1 MNIRVSPEE
10 FHADRMSAAHVE
22 RAVEAIDT
30 DGYVILDNVVA
41 HEHLDVLRVKMTE
54 DSQKLFRAEKW
65 GGAGKVR
72 GHLQQGAP
80 PMAPYVFRDIVSNPF
95 VIQVTKWVLGNGV
108 TGPGGKMFNSFY
120 GGNTSCP
127 GSQEQALHRDHPHLW
142 PDLEQA
148 HPPFALA
155 INIFFVKV
163 TEENGATELWP
174 GSHLNTKAFDEDNIA
189 AKRQVA
195 PPIRAET
202 EKGSIVIR
210 DMRLWHRGMTNHSN
224 EFRHMINMNHNM
236 YWRVRRQTLRFAAGC
251 EAAFDSTDLD
261 HNAVFTDEPIDYLYL
276 TGEFVG
282 A

>member
-10 FHADRMSAAHVE
+10 IRADRMTTAHVE
-22 RAVEAIDT
+22 KAVEAIDT
-30 DGYVILDNVVA
+30 DGYVILDNLVA
-41 HEHLDVLRVKMTE
+41 HEHLDVLHVKMTE
-54 DSQKLFRAEKW
+54 DSQKLLRAEKW
-65 GGAGKVR
+65 GGAGNVR

-95 VIQVTKWVLGNGV
+95 VIQVTMQVLGNGV

-120 GGNTSCP
+120 GGNTNCP
-127 GSQEQALHRDHPHLW
+127 GSQEQ
-142 PDLEQA
+142 
-148 HPPFALA
+148 
-155 INIFFVKV
+155 V

-174 GSHLNTKAFDEDNIA
+174 GSHLNTKAFDKDNIA
-189 AKRQVA
+189 AQRQVA

-224 EFRHMINMNHNM
+224 KFRHMINMNHNM

-261 HNAVFTDEPIDYLYL
+261 HNAVFTDEPINYL
-276 TGEFVG
+276 TGETVG

>member
-1 MNIRVSPEE
+1 MNIRVSPQELR
-10 FHADRMSAAHVE
+10 ADQMSAAKVE
-22 RAVEAIDT
+22 QAAEAIAT
-30 DGYVILDNVVA
+30 DGYVILDVVVA
-41 HEHLDVLRVKMTE
+41 HEHLDVLHVKMTE
-54 DSQKLFRAEKW
+54 DSQKLLRAEKW
-65 GGAGKVR
+65 GGAGNVR

-95 VIQVTKWVLGNGV
+95 VIQVTKRVLGNGV

-120 GGNTSCP
+120 GGNTNCP

-142 PDLEQA
+142 PNLEQA

-155 INIFFVKV
+155 INIFFVQV

-174 GSHLNTKAFDEDNIA
+174 GSHLNTKAFDKDNIA
-189 AKRQVA
+189 AQRQVA

-251 EAAFDSTDLD
+251 EAAFDSTDLE
-261 HNAVFTDEPIDYLYL
+261 HNAVFTDEPINYL
-276 TGEFVG
+276 TGETVG

>member
-1 MNIRVSPEE
+1 MMNIRVSPEE
-10 FHADRMSAAHVE
+10 IRADRMTTAHVE
-22 RAVEAIDT
+22 KAVEAIDT
-30 DGYVILDNVVA
+30 DGYVILDNLVA
-41 HEHLDVLRVKMTE
+41 HEHLDVLHVKMTE
-54 DSQKLFRAEKW
+54 DSQKLLRAEKW
-65 GGAGKVR
+65 GGAGNVR

-95 VIQVTKWVLGNGV
+95 VIQVTKQVLGNGV

-120 GGNTSCP
+120 GGNTNCP

-142 PDLEQA
+142 PNLEQA

-155 INIFFVKV
+155 INIFLLQV

-174 GSHLNTKAFDEDNIA
+174 GSHLNTKAFDKDNIA
-189 AKRQVA
+189 AQRQVA

-224 EFRHMINMNHNM
+224 KFRHMINMNHNM
-236 YWRVRRQTLRFAAGC
+236 YWRARRQTLRFAAGC
-251 EAAFDSTDLD
+251 EAAFDSTALD
-261 HNAVFTDEPIDYLYL
+261 HNAVFTDEPINYL
-276 TGEFVG
+276 TGETGG

>member
-1 MNIRVSPEE
+1 MMNIRVSPEE
-10 FHADRMSAAHVE
+10 IRADRMTTAHVE
-22 RAVEAIDT
+22 KAVEAIDT
-30 DGYVILDNVVA
+30 DGYVILDNLVA
-41 HEHLDVLRVKMTE
+41 HEHLDVLHVKMTE
-54 DSQKLFRAEKW
+54 DSQKLLRAEKW
-65 GGAGKVR
+65 GGAGNVR

-95 VIQVTKWVLGNGV
+95 VIQVTKQVLGNGV

-120 GGNTSCP
+120 GGNTNCP
-127 GSQEQALHRDHPHLW
+127 GSQEQALHSDHPHLW
-142 PDLEQA
+142 PNLEQA

-155 INIFFVKV
+155 INIFLLQV

-174 GSHLNTKAFDEDNIA
+174 GSHLNTKAFDKDNIA
-189 AKRQVA
+189 AQRQVA

-224 EFRHMINMNHNM
+224 KFRHMINMNHNM

-261 HNAVFTDEPIDYLYL
+261 HNAVFTDEPINYL
-276 TGEFVG
+276 TGEPVG